1 MADQIVSKP
10 SPVHMTEEDLAD
22 MQNAIDKGQLPRDA
36 IEKHFEAEALNVFGH
51 DAKKVKGEFVEQG
64 IGSKGHETAN
74 HYAAHLKA
82 ERVDKIEPP
91 GAYEAA
97 VKEIWKRDPKRAE
110 KLKLPRPES
119 FSAAP

>member
-1 MADQIVSKP
+1 MADQVVSKP
-10 SPVHMTEEDLAD
+10 TPVHLTEEDLAE
-22 MQNAIDKGQLPRDA
+22 MREAIRKGQLPPDA

-74 HYAAHLKA
+74 HFAALLKA
-82 ERVDKIEPP
+82 ERVDKIEPA
-91 GAYEAA
+91 GSYEAA

-110 KLKLPRPES
+110 RLKLPRPES
-119 FSAAP
+119 FTKAA